1 MSGSSLL
8 VCGGGWPPAR
18 TASRHESAPS
28 VLAMVTFACFVVFAW
43 AIVKITKD
51 MVTWIFN

>member
-8 VCGGGWPPAR
+8 VCGGAWPPAR